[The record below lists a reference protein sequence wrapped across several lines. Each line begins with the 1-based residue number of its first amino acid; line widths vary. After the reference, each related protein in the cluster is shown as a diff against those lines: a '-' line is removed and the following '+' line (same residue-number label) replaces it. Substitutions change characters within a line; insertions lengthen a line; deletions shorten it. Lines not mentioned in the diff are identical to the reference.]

1 MPKMSS
7 PQNDTNRGVV
17 CSPKWLI
24 YTLEHRGH
32 KDLRMS
38 RAHSA
43 PADLAKGSAVHHA
56 LRGAGTLVEIDGAG
70 GRPFLVRYD
79 SGELLNYS
87 R

>member
-1 MPKMSS
+1 MTRTVVWCV
-7 PQNDTNRGVV
+7 PQNGLYIRWSV
-17 CSPKWLI
+17 K
-24 YTLEHRGH
+24 EHRGH